1 MCFVGGYSRPRQADP
16 FGVAVPYAQ
25 EERVCQGVSSV
36 EVDGRG
42 RLRRETLR
50 AAVASGPNPSYLLG
64 GGGVLY
70 VANEVALGDA
80 ESEPGVRAF
89 RVATDATDGGQGGA
103 ACAPLLRP
111 LGDPVPT
118 GGGYPCHLEL
128 SADGG
133 VLCVSHYGSGSVAGV
148 QVCEGGALGSSCG
161 EVRFVGSGPD
171 AARQEAS
178 HAHCVAADPLRPQDA
193 LCCDLGADRLHRL
206 AVQPGGVVSGRSE
219 ELTTPSGGGP
229 RALAWH
235 PSGRFAYVVL
245 ELAAK
250 VAIYK
255 RSEDGGELDT
265 LVGVASTLPSD
276 WPAPDDEPMHSR
288 NGGRWTGSIAVSPNG
303 RYVFVSNR
311 LHDSIARF
319 AVDADSGLLA
329 LLGHT
334 PTGGVCPRHFR
345 LCAGGSLLV
354 VAHQHTHSLC
364 AFRVDLATGEL
375 EHADCL
381 AEFPNA
387 SCVEVLELE
396 L

>member
-206 AVQPGGVVSGRSE
+206 AVQPDGVVSGRSE

-288 NGGRWTGSIAVSPNG
+288 NGGRWTGSIAVSPDG
-303 RYVFVSNR
+303 RYAACMTASR
-311 LHDSIARF
+311 ASP
-319 AVDADSGLLA
+319 S
-329 LLGHT
+329 T
-334 PTGGVCPRHFR
+334 PTVACLPFSATRQLAGCARDTFDSVRAA
-345 LCAGGSLLV
+345 LCSSLRTSTRALAV
-354 VAHQHTHSLC
+354 
-364 AFRVDLATGEL
+364 RVSSGPCDR
-375 EHADCL
+375 
-381 AEFPNA
+381 
-387 SCVEVLELE
+387 
-396 L
+396 